1 MMDMVFPCKVLVK
14 RRLYS
19 IWEVVLLHAVA
30 NAYGRALLSQL
41 RPKMLLLSI
50 IPFGMSILLWGVLL
64 FFGLPPLIDFIQAL
78 FVENDWFAT
87 SSSTL
92 QAVGLGMLKTVVVPL
107 LAMFML
113 LPLMIL
119 TALVFM
125 GVAAMPAIVR
135 HVGDNSFPELEKKQG
150 GSWLGGV
157 GKALGLFAVFIV
169 GWLLALPLYVV
180 PPVAVTAHVLLW
192 AWLTSRVMAYD
203 ALVDHASPDEREAL
217 LKRHS
222 KPLLVMGI
230 VSGLAGALPGLAWLG
245 GAVINIVLFP
255 FVAALAIWMYVV
267 IFIFTGLWFA
277 FYCMQAL
284 ADLRRSSS
292 SSPLGGGDSPAGLP
306 PL

>member
-1 MMDMVFPCKVLVK
+1 MDMLFPCKVLVK

-19 IWEVVLLHAVA
+19 IWELDLLHSVA

-50 IPFGMSILLWGVLL
+50 IPFLMSILLWGVLL
-64 FFGLPPLIDFIQAL
+64 FFGLTPLIDFIQDL
-78 FVENDWFAT
+78 FVRNDWFTT

-92 QAVGLGMLKTVVVPL
+92 QAVGLGMLKTLVVPL

-135 HVGDNSFPELEKKQG
+135 HVGDTAFPQLERKQG

-157 GKALGLFAVFIV
+157 AKALGLFAVFIV
-169 GWLLALPLYVV
+169 GWVLALPLYAL
-180 PPVAVTAHVLLW
+180 PPVAVVAHVLLW

-203 ALVDHASPDEREAL
+203 AMVDHASEAEREAIMR
-217 LKRHS
+217 RHS
-222 KPLLVMGI
+222 RALMAMGV

-245 GAVINIVLFP
+245 GALINIVLFP

-277 FYCMQAL
+277 FYCLQAL
-284 ADLRRSSS
+284 ADLR
-292 SSPLGGGDSPAGLP
+292 AEAAAM
-306 PL
+306 

>member
-1 MMDMVFPCKVLVK
+1 
-14 RRLYS
+14 
-19 IWEVVLLHAVA
+19 
-30 NAYGRALLSQL
+30 
-41 RPKMLLLSI
+41 
-50 IPFGMSILLWGVLL
+50 
-64 FFGLPPLIDFIQAL
+64 
-78 FVENDWFAT
+78 
-87 SSSTL
+87 
-92 QAVGLGMLKTVVVPL
+92 
-107 LAMFML
+107 
-113 LPLMIL
+113 
-119 TALVFM
+119 
-125 GVAAMPAIVR
+125 
-135 HVGDNSFPELEKKQG
+135 
-150 GSWLGGV
+150 
-157 GKALGLFAVFIV
+157 
-169 GWLLALPLYVV
+169 
-180 PPVAVTAHVLLW
+180 
-192 AWLTSRVMAYD
+192 MAYD